1 LSSQHHKK
9 SFDLWIMSDQV
20 CARWGH
26 MYVGD
31 ELVRT
36 GRHFVVVGDF
46 NVAHKDID
54 VHSKWKVEECYSLG
68 V

>member
-1 LSSQHHKK
+1 
-9 SFDLWIMSDQV
+9 MSDQV